1 VAQDQDLCGLPLFLT
16 PGRDSC
22 SHEAAR
28 VIRRKTNRR
37 HMIGDHHGRTA
48 GGTTLLVRAVDGIL
62 GTHRLTA
69 GQIEAA
75 GPALSISTVSPDRWF
90 PGDGAV
96 VISRDGRAL
105 RGEVADVC
113 VCTGQVVITLA

>member
-1 VAQDQDLCGLPLFLT
+1 MT
-16 PGRDSC
+16 PTY
-22 SHEAAR
+22 
-28 VIRRKTNRR
+28 V
-37 HMIGDHHGRTA
+37 HGITD
-48 GGTTLLVRAVDGIL
+48 TV
-62 GTHRLTA
+62 THDVPTVLTA

-75 GPALSISTVSPDRWF
+75 GPAVSISTVSPDRWF